1 MRTYYEILELDIHA
15 SKEIIDKAYRT
26 LVKKYHPDL
35 KEHHEKTDAET
46 KIKEINEAY
55 EVLSNTEKKQE
66 YDKNL
71 KSNYIS
77 IEEYNLLVIENNTLK
92 QRLNN
97 LENNILSKLDQK
109 NNFDPNVNNVNLN
122 RNNSYTQPN
131 NNYNPNKKSDINNN
145 NYSYES
151 YKNTIPYFLFSKLR
165 NIFILIFKYFFI
177 LLLLFIFCILIRKHF
192 FYNIFD
198 FFNFKDLLIIAGI
211 LFFIIYSFKQK

>member
-77 IEEYNLLVIENNTLK
+77 MEEYNLLVIENSNLK
-92 QRLNN
+92 KELY
-97 LENNILSKLDQK
+97 NIKS
-109 NNFDPNVNNVNLN
+109 N
-122 RNNSYTQPN
+122 YIN
-131 NNYNPNKKSDINNN
+131 NNYNYYQNNN
-145 NYSYES
+145 TYHENYDYKYNSYNNLNEKYS
-151 YKNTIPYFLFSKLR
+151 FVDKIFNKSKSNNNKNKLLKS
-165 NIFILIFKYFFI
+165 IIIIIILII
-177 LLLLFIFCILIRKHF
+177 LFIFVLRLIKSLF
-192 FYNIFD
+192 INSPT
-198 FFNFKDLLIIAGI
+198 NPIII
-211 LFFIIYSFKQK
+211 LFVAIIIIISLK